1 LPLLRVVTSN
11 NTAIFRE
18 LKSPSFQQLEMQQV
32 VVTTGT
38 DALQKIRE
46 HVPDLA
52 VLDVDLPDM
61 SGTDVCKLVKGDK
74 KLAKV
79 RVILVVSGS
88 LSRDDVDRLADCGC
102 DDILTI
108 PTPAEDLYSHA
119 ARLLN
124 LPQPQRSRVRAQVL
138 MPSGSRTP
146 VLRGDVQSI
155 ALESVDIAVE
165 QSVELGTEVKLRL
178 GRTGSGQAVLV
189 KGTVVACEGDKQAL
203 TKTLRVKLHGLRPED
218 ERALADLALWEVVE
232 RRGGVLVML
241 RGDIVEK
248 TSFDALLGQL
258 SSLAITFDMAGVRY
272 LNSTG
277 IRRWVEF
284 LERIDSEAQYEFVR
298 CSVAFVTQLG
308 LVSRAVGRGHV
319 VSFMAPYYCEM
330 CDRESQQLLQTKAL
344 AGAAGAVPVAPAFD
358 CPQCGSPLEFDELPE
373 RFFAFMQ
380 AAR

>member
-1 LPLLRVVTSN
+1 MLKVVTSN

-18 LKSPSFQQLEMQQV
+18 LKSPNFQQLEMQQA

-38 DALQKIRE
+38 EALQKVRDLK
-46 HVPDLA
+46 PDLV
-52 VLDVDLPDM
+52 VLDVDLPEV
-61 SGTDVCKLVKGDK
+61 SGTDVCKLIKGDK
-74 KLAKV
+74 SLEKI
-79 RVILVVSGS
+79 RVILVVTGS
-88 LSRDDVDRLADCGC
+88 LAREDIERLSDSGC

-119 ARLLN
+119 ARLLD
-124 LPQPQRSRVRAQVL
+124 LPQPKRSRVRAQVL

-146 VLRGDVQSI
+146 VLRGEVIDIS
-155 ALESVDIAVE
+155 LEAVDIAIE

-178 GRTGSGQAVLV
+178 GRTGGGQALLV
-189 KGTVVACEGDKQAL
+189 KGSVLTCEDDKQTL

-218 ERALADLALWEVVE
+218 ELALADLALWEVVE
-232 RRGGVLVML
+232 RRNGVLVML
-241 RGDIVEK
+241 RGDIIEK
-248 TSFDALLGQL
+248 TDFDALLAQL
-258 SSLAITFDMAGVRY
+258 TSLNLTFDMGAVRY

-284 LERIDSEAQYEFVR
+284 LERLDTEASYEFVR

-308 LVSRAVGRGHV
+308 LVARAVGRGKV

-330 CDRESQQLLQTKAL
+330 CDRESQQLLQTESLRVADDEI
-344 AGAAGAVPVAPAFD
+344 PEAPAFD
-358 CPQCGSPLEFDELPE
+358 CQQCGGPLEFDELPE

-380 AAR
+380 AAN